1 MPTLQQKV
9 KSPDTGGS
17 GETLSYADFLKLY
30 DSQYAE
36 WVEGRVILM
45 SPVSLMHQD
54 ISQFL
59 TFVLDSFVRQHKL
72 GKVTTAPFQM
82 RLETSAREPDIFFV
96 ATENLNRLKP
106 THLDGPADL
115 IVEIT
120 SPESGGRDRGEK
132 FYEYE
137 AARVREY
144 WLIDPLRQRA
154 EFYRLGADGLYQL
167 GLVDADGLYHSPV
180 VTGFWLKPDWLWQTP
195 LPDTLE
201 ILRELKLIR

>member
-1 MPTLQQKV
+1 MTTFQQEAR
-9 KSPDTGGS
+9 SPDLGS
-17 GETLSYADFLKLY
+17 AGETLSYEEFLKRY
-30 DSQYAE
+30 DGQHAE
-36 WVEGRVILM
+36 WVEGGVVLE
-45 SPVSLMHQD
+45 SPVSLLHQD

-59 TFVLDSFVRQHKL
+59 TFLLDTFVRRHQL

-82 RLETSAREPDIFFV
+82 RLENSAREPDILFV
-96 ATENLNRLKP
+96 AVEHLNRLKS

-115 IVEIT
+115 VVEIT

-154 EFYRLGADGLYQL
+154 EFYQLDTNGLYQL
-167 GLVDADGLYHSPV
+167 SAVDAAGVYYSRMI
-180 VTGFWLKPDWLWQTP
+180 TGFWLKPAWLWQTP

-201 ILRELKLIR
+201 ILRELRVIR